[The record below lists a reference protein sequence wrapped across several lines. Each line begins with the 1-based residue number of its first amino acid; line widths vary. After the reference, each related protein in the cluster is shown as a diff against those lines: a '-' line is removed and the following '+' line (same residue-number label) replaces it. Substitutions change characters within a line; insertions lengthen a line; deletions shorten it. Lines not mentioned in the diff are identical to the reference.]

1 MDLYLLN
8 GLTPQQLHAL
18 IMKSPIGFSAENGSI
33 QYLGQQI
40 QLCDGHTIISG
51 EAFSTDGSKQLFQ
64 RLVTLQ
70 PDLQTQ
76 LPDSKADSVE
86 MVAKNLVTTFSY
98 DALEKSPTKEVQFA
112 VLLECLKK
120 SITDT
125 ARKLSRINSLHET
138 EKLQLFLAAIKKLK
152 WQSLLGCG
160 YLAQFFPFD
169 IRLEETKNLFQR
181 FPDTSALAEEDKII
195 SEYMTELQPDLT
207 AHEGLTEI
215 REFFKSENNDISS
228 QLLNEIDTIKN
239 NFIPTIEA
247 TIGLPLVINLLPR
260 FNTCTRRLLYLYAA
274 CSGFSQKAD
283 IAELTSYIRSVLY
296 CTTDTDCVWHIARE
310 LAYLSKQP
318 GSIDYCRYIQAVTNI
333 LKTPANIDLKFQH
346 LKQLSDIKGFALLE
360 SHKTLA
366 PYLAALRA
374 NIDSMTPEYSPVLLP
389 EVDRLERKFLKI
401 SLPQDKPDI
410 KATVH
415 RLLLVIAACKSSR
428 QIMVTSML
436 ALFVRAI
443 MKHGNKTNIPYL
455 ITGLAR
461 LVQGTANI
469 QQILGGPAVM
479 GGDHLRMAPLQ
490 LLAFVPGIISENDLE
505 QLSKSL
511 QASCTRR
518 RLMKDGK
525 VFHQWLATLEQLLAS
540 KDTNKAI
547 VRTILKK
554 LTQSLTY
561 EKLGLLYMAF
571 KLGTQFNQFLESF
584 GFSSRR
590 EGLELLI
597 PEKGVLERMG
607 LRWHKEGLPVLITR
621 KGLLER
627 MGLGNQT
634 DGLPLLTAEKDVL
647 ERMGLSCQTDGLP
660 LLIAEEGVLES
671 LNFNWQKDGVP
682 LLIAVMGV
690 DALVGDSKE
699 VSQWLM
705 KQRNFHLLPLYMA
718 SKASSDQQTS
728 VTALIHEF
736 IKACIN
742 NTFIRNRQ
750 SPLYNRHLRTVYK
763 QSPEFEA
770 GWRANFPGFSKETRD
785 KLVSP
790 KETLELTEDPWDL
803 FISGHEVKTCQSP
816 NSPMGINSALM
827 SYVMDGRNA
836 MIVKKNKKGNILS
849 RSIIRM
855 VLDHKDHPA
864 LLLEKSY
871 PEKSDLLFIDA
882 AREIAAEMKLPLYYF
897 VDSEKNQSFV
907 PGKPVKL
914 LKGRA
919 PVDYF
924 DSIGGTGLMQRSE
937 ITLTQVQRDT
947 TLSAPRATTPK
958 GFKGKDS

>member
-1 MDLYLLN
+1 MDLHFLN

-18 IMKSPIGFSAENGSI
+18 IINSPIGFSAENGSI

-40 QLCDGHTIISG
+40 QLCDGSTTVSG

-70 PDLQTQ
+70 PDLETQ
-76 LPDSKADSVE
+76 LRGSKADSIE
-86 MVAKNLVTTFSY
+86 MVAKKLVTTFSY

-112 VLLECLKK
+112 VLLECLRK

-125 ARKLSRINSLHET
+125 ARKLSRINSLHAT
-138 EKLQLFLAAIKKLK
+138 EKLQLFLSAIRKLK

-169 IRLEETKNLFQR
+169 IRLEETKNLFQQL
-181 FPDTSALAEEDKII
+181 PDTPAPAEEDRII

-207 AHEGLTEI
+207 THEGLTEI

-228 QLLNEIDTIKN
+228 QLLSEIDTIKKK
-239 NFIPTIEA
+239 FIPTVEA
-247 TIGLPLVINLLPR
+247 TIGLPLAINLLPR
-260 FNTCTRRLLYLYAA
+260 FNTYTRRLLYLYAA

-296 CTTDTDCVWHIARE
+296 CTTDSDCVWHIARE

-333 LKTPANIDLKFQH
+333 LKTPANITLKFQH
-346 LKQLSDIKGFALLE
+346 VKQLSDIKGFALLE

-374 NIDSMTPEYSPVLLP
+374 NIDSMTPEYSQVFLP
-389 EVDRLERKFLKI
+389 EADRLERKFPEI
-401 SLPQDKPDI
+401 SMPQDKSNI
-410 KATVH
+410 KVTVH

-428 QIMVTSML
+428 QTMATSML

-461 LVQGTANI
+461 LVQGTVKI
-469 QQILGGPAVM
+469 HQILAGPAVI

-490 LLAFVPGIISENDLE
+490 LLAFVPDVISENDLE
-505 QLSKSL
+505 QLCKSL

-525 VFHQWLATLEQLLAS
+525 VFHQWLATLEQVVAS
-540 KDTNKAI
+540 KDTHKAI
-547 VRTILKK
+547 VRAILKK
-554 LTQSLTY
+554 LSQSLTY

-571 KLGTQFNQFLESF
+571 KLGACFNRFLESF
-584 GFSSRR
+584 GFSSQK

-597 PEKGVLERMG
+597 PEKSVLERMG

-627 MGLGNQT
+627 MGLANQT
-634 DGLPLLTAEKDVL
+634 DGLPLLIAEKDVL
-647 ERMGLSCQTDGLP
+647 ERMGLRCQTNGLP

-671 LNFNWQKDGVP
+671 MNFNWQKDGLP
-682 LLIAVMGV
+682 LLITVMGV
-690 DALVGDSKE
+690 DALEGDSKE
-699 VSQWLM
+699 ASRWLM
-705 KQRNFHLLPLYMA
+705 KQRCFHLLPIYLA
-718 SKASSDQQTS
+718 SMTHPVQQIL
-728 VTALIHEF
+728 VTDLIHEF

-750 SPLYNRHLRTVYK
+750 SPLDNRHLQTVYK
-763 QSPEFEA
+763 KSPELEA

-816 NSPMGINSALM
+816 NSPLGLNSALM

-836 MIVKKNKKGNILS
+836 MIVKKNKNGNILS
-849 RSIIRM
+849 RSIIRL
-855 VLDHKDHPA
+855 VLDHNDHPA

-882 AREIAAEMKLPLYYF
+882 AREIAAEMQLPLYHF
-897 VDSEKNQSFV
+897 VDPEKNRSFV
-907 PGKPVKL
+907 PGEPVKL

-924 DSIGGTGLMQRSE
+924 DALGGTGLMQRSE

-947 TLSAPRATTPK
+947 TLLALRAS
-958 GFKGKDS
+958 GS